1 MKKKQYAVLGLGI
14 FGSTVATTLYEKGCE
29 VLAIDKNMTCVE
41 RISDEVTKAVVADV
55 TSIEELQEVG
65 MEDIDVA
72 VIAIGSNLES
82 AVLATMAVK
91 ELGIPYVIAKA
102 KNKQFLKIL
111 EKVGADRVIRPEK
124 DMGMRVAKSLL
135 GKNIVDLVELD
146 DENAIIEINLPESW
160 VGQTL
165 EQLDLRNKYSMN
177 VLGVREHENAKLIPS
192 LGPDYMVKTGD
203 RFLVLASVDKLKKID
218 TL

>member
-1 MKKKQYAVLGLGI
+1 MGKKQYAVLGLGI
-14 FGSTVATTLYEKGCE
+14 FGSTVATTLYESGCE

-41 RISDEVTKAVVADV
+41 RVSNEVTKAVVADV
-55 TSIEELQEVG
+55 TNLEELEEVG

-91 ELGIPYVIAKA
+91 ELGVPFVIAKA
-102 KNKQFLKIL
+102 KNKQCLKIL
-111 EKVGADRVIRPEK
+111 EKVGANRVIRPEK

-135 GKNIVDLVELD
+135 GKNIVDLVQLD

-160 VGQTL
+160 YGKTL

-177 VLGVREHENAKLIPS
+177 VLGVREHDNDKLIPNIT
-192 LGPDYMVKTGD
+192 PDYIVQIGD
-203 RFLVLASVDKLKKID
+203 RFLVLARTDKLKKFD